1 MEKISYGGWDNC
13 FRISNDQVDLIV
25 TGDVG
30 PRIIRFGFIDQE
42 NMFKEYPEEMGRT
55 KSDEWL
61 IYGGH
66 RLWHAPEAQPR
77 TYYPDSEPVLVQE
90 QDGEV
95 IVTQKPEAT
104 TGIQKQIKIK
114 LSEHKPEVELIHILI
129 NHNLWAVETAPWALS
144 VMAQGGVAVLPL
156 PPRGPHPEFMLP
168 TASLSIWP
176 YTNLGD
182 PRWTLGERYILLKQD
197 PQIAAPQKIGLF
209 ALDSWAAYSNH
220 NALFIKQ
227 IPIQYEGIYP
237 DLGVNFEVFT
247 NDTMLELES
256 LGPIESIPPKGKI
269 IHQEHWTLVK
279 NVSAPRN
286 DTEVI
291 ENILPHLIK

>member
-1 MEKISYGGWDNC
+1 
-13 FRISNDQVDLIV
+13 
-25 TGDVG
+25 
-30 PRIIRFGFIDQE
+30 
-42 NMFKEYPEEMGRT
+42 
-55 KSDEWL
+55 
-61 IYGGH
+61 
-66 RLWHAPEAQPR
+66 
-77 TYYPDSEPVLVQE
+77 
-90 QDGEV
+90 
-95 IVTQKPEAT
+95 
-104 TGIQKQIKIK
+104 
-114 LSEHKPEVELIHILI
+114 
-129 NHNLWAVETAPWALS
+129 
-144 VMAQGGVAVLPL
+144 
-156 PPRGPHPEFMLP
+156 
-168 TASLSIWP
+168 
-176 YTNLGD
+176 
-182 PRWTLGERYILLKQD
+182 LL
-197 PQIAAPQKIGLF
+197 